1 MRKREIRT
9 TKDDEDEDDE
19 EEENER
25 TRERRV
31 RGGGE
36 EVGLKR
42 ERGGER
48 IESLVGMRVNKMW
61 RCASGPVT
69 ELCIQNKRTKGP
81 HCKGF
86 SRTTALTNE

>member
-31 RGGGE
+31 RGGG